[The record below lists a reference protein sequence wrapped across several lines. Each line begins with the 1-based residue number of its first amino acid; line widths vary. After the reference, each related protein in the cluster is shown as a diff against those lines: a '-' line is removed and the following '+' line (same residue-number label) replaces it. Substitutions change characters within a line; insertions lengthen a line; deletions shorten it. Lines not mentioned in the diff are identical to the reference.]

1 MKTKNDLEIN
11 DQLNINS
18 FTILNFTEETL
29 IFKNGTE
36 ILEPCTDYKHFF
48 LLFSEEDVLVLVDNK
63 GYKILVNFVIS
74 KMINKSIKFTTY
86 ISNVNGVTVMELID
100 FKNTYFYDLLVKLDT
115 TPDTLP
121 EQKVKLRDKIRNLIS
136 YIFCGRI

>member
-115 TPDTLP
+115 TPNTLP
-121 EQKVKLRDKIRNLIS
+121 EQRVKLKNKIK
-136 YIFCGRI
+136 G

>member
-1 MKTKNDLEIN
+1 MKIN
-11 DQLNINS
+11 DQLNTNS
-18 FTILNFTEETL
+18 FTILNFTDETL

-86 ISNVNGVTVMELID
+86 INNVNGVTVMELID

-121 EQKVKLRDKIRNLIS
+121 E
-136 YIFCGRI
+136 